1 MTYIT
6 FPLSPMM
13 TQVALRNVAD
23 IKQAE
28 GSVTIER
35 KKQERFV
42 TVTGKLR
49 GRDMGSVNRDI
60 QAGLKSMPVPPGFI
74 VSMGGSASDMTKSF
88 RWLGLALIGAV
99 FLVYA
104 VMASLYES
112 FLTPFIIMFTF
123 PLGFIGVAWLFLFT
137 GTVFSLTAFIGVI
150 VLAGIVVN
158 NGIVMI
164 DYINQ
169 LRAGGMDL
177 HEAVVTGARTR
188 LRPILMTT
196 LTTVFGMFPLALG
209 LGSGSETSFPL
220 ARAVIGGLSVS
231 TTLTLLFLPVLY
243 TILSEFRLKR
253 AERKSL
259 KKAEHTSIAVG
270 E

>member
-1 MTYIT
+1 
-6 FPLSPMM
+6 
-13 TQVALRNVAD
+13 
-23 IKQAE
+23 
-28 GSVTIER
+28 
-35 KKQERFV
+35 
-42 TVTGKLR
+42 
-49 GRDMGSVNRDI
+49 
-60 QAGLKSMPVPPGFI
+60 
-74 VSMGGSASDMTKSF
+74 SASDMAESF

-123 PLGFIGVAWLFLFT
+123 PLGIIGISWLFLLT
-137 GTVFSLTAFIGVI
+137 GTIFSLTAFIGLI

-169 LRAGGMDL
+169 LRSRGLDL
-177 HEAVVTGARTR
+177 REAIVKGARTR

-196 LTTVFGMFPLALG
+196 LTTVFGMLPLAIG
-209 LGSGSETSFPL
+209 LGSGAETSFPL

-231 TTLTLLFLPVLY
+231 TLLTLFLLPVTFSLLTEY
-243 TILSEFRLKR
+243 RIRR
-253 AERKSL
+253 AEKKSM
-259 KKAEHTSIAVG
+259 KRIQRSSIAVG